1 MGRSLSGFGYARR
14 FGGRFVTRWD
24 PPFFPSREQPEPPPA
39 DEPPEEVLE
48 EAPPAMEASPPE
60 EEPSASEPEPEE
72 EAVAPEPD
80 LDLGEARPDL
90 GRSNVLKVRNRTWGL
105 WAFGWLGAPMIFYG
119 AGVLFGLQPF
129 GLLVELLYP
138 GESRNPPGIE
148 TRDRLWGWMLLIIG
162 TLLLVG
168 MLWRLLVSHPALE
181 VDAMGIRL
189 PVNGPGFS
197 RRILWDW
204 VDEIYADDYVHET
217 DRYPVLCLRMNERAR
232 IPSHPWAVRVGED
245 GVLAIPAG
253 EWDISLPFVVQW
265 LQRASQGLATGESP
279 TRSP

>member
-1 MGRSLSGFGYARR
+1 M
-14 FGGRFVTRWD
+14 TRWE
-24 PPFFPSREQPEPPPA
+24 PPFFPSREQPEPPTA

-48 EAPPAMEASPPE
+48 EVPPVTEASPPE
-60 EEPSASEPEPEE
+60 EEPSAPEPGLEEEAASPEPE
-72 EAVAPEPD
+72 

-105 WAFGWLGAPMIFYG
+105 WAFGWLGVPMIFYG

>member
-14 FGGRFVTRWD
+14 FGGRLVTRWE

-39 DEPPEEVLE
+39 DEPLE
-48 EAPPAMEASPPE
+48 EAPPATEASPPE
-60 EEPSASEPEPEE
+60 EETSAPEPGLEE
-72 EAVAPEPD
+72 EAASPEPD

-148 TRDRLWGWMLLIIG
+148 TRDRMWGWMLLIIG

-217 DRYPVLCLRMNERAR
+217 DRYPVLCLRLNERAR

>member
-1 MGRSLSGFGYARR
+1 MGHSLPGFGYAGR
-14 FGGRFVTRWD
+14 FGGRPVTRWE
-24 PPFFPSREQPEPPPA
+24 PPFFPSREQPEPQPV
-39 DEPPEEVLE
+39 EERPEVME
-48 EAPPAMEASPPE
+48 EAPPATEASPPE
-60 EEPSASEPEPEE
+60 EET
-72 EAVAPEPD
+72 VAPEPGLEEKDASPKPD
-80 LDLGEARPDL
+80 LDLGETRPDL

-105 WAFGWLGAPMIFYG
+105 WAFGWLSVPMIFYG

-138 GESRNPPGIE
+138 GESRNPPAIE

-217 DRYPVLCLRMNERAR
+217 DRYPVLCLRVNERAQ

-279 TRSP
+279 TPSP

>member
-72 EAVAPEPD
+72 EAASPEPE

-105 WAFGWLGAPMIFYG
+105 WAFGWLGVPMIFYG